1 VVKCPQCGY
10 QNKDDAHA
18 CNLCHAV
25 LRKQRKTVEMPVVA
39 GPKHVLESV
48 GSAPV
53 ELVPGTEFSIGRQP
67 GCSLVIPS
75 GRVSRVHAVIR
86 WEEGKPILSDKNSS
100 NGTFVRGKRIKEHPL
115 QDGDELEIGPFLC
128 VYRFGDEK
136 KPAQAD
142 LGEHTQTLSAQSD
155 VFTGSLGPIGIAEI
169 LQGLEFN
176 KKTGTLDVFGKEGD
190 GWISIDNGRPLAA
203 LANGEKEE
211 EAVFSLLAMKS
222 GRFTFTPEIEVR
234 EKRINA
240 TITAILLEWGRRS
253 DESEMLKKT
262 KMYQQPDD
270 ETDISV

>member
-1 VVKCPQCGY
+1 MVKCPGCGY
-10 QNKDDAHA
+10 QNKDDAQS

-25 LRKQRKTVEMPVVA
+25 LKKQRKAVAEVPVA

-53 ELVPGTEFSIGRQP
+53 ELHPGTEFSIGRQP
-67 GCSLVIPS
+67 GCHLVIPS
-75 GRVSRVHAVIR
+75 GRVSRVHAVVR
-86 WEEGKPILSDKNSS
+86 WEEGKPILSDKGSS

-128 VYRFGDEK
+128 VYRFGDAERA
-136 KPAQAD
+136 PQPD
-142 LGEHTQTLSAQSD
+142 LGEHTQTLSAQSE

-203 LANGEKEE
+203 SANGVLEL
-211 EAVFSLLAMKS
+211 EAIFSLLAMKS

-234 EKRINA
+234 EKRVNA

-253 DESEMLKKT
+253 DESEQLKKT
-262 KMYQQPDD
+262 KMYEHPDD